1 MSRKAL
7 FASSNFWTSP
17 FQVGSHAI
25 AHALLRMGWQVAFI
39 SDPLSPFHLFK
50 KDLSLNLQR
59 FTIYRHG
66 GLSTHQGKLW
76 AYLPMAACI
85 PRNHLFLRSQLV
97 FKNWPQFTFPNIV
110 RTVRQQGFGEVDLL
124 YLDNSTQSFWIDK
137 IKHKKSLLRIVD
149 NYSARQEY
157 TPCNLTAEKKL
168 AEEVDLVI
176 YSAAKLKSYISKFRV
191 KSARFF
197 PNGVDFDHFNRP
209 RKNSPP
215 EYENI
220 PHPRI
225 VYVGETET
233 RFDYELVKTAALR
246 LPDYSFIIIGN
257 TDPMKK
263 IFKEA
268 ANVYL
273 LGTKLYENLPSYLQF
288 ADTGIIPYNLKKHK
302 KLIDSVNPLKLH
314 QYFAAGLPVVAA
326 SGREL
331 ESMKTAAHLYSS
343 ADQFIRS
350 LQEVTQQKV
359 VQEDLFNFARGL
371 DWQPRVEALMA
382 DLQLI

>member
-17 FQVGSHAI
+17 YKVGTHAI

-39 SDPLSPFHLFK
+39 SDPLSPFHFFK
-50 KDLSLNLQR
+50 KDLSLSRQR
-59 FTIYRHG
+59 FAIYRRG

-85 PRNHLFLRSQLV
+85 PRNYPFFRSPLV
-97 FKNWPQFTFPNIV
+97 FNNWPQLTFPNLF

-124 YLDNSTQSFWIDK
+124 YLDNPTQSFWINK
-137 IKHKKSLLRIVD
+137 VKHKKSLLRIVD
-149 NYSARQEY
+149 NYSARQKY
-157 TPCNLTAEKKL
+157 TQCNLAAEKKL
-168 AEEVDLVI
+168 VEEVDLVI
-176 YSAAKLKSYISKFRV
+176 YSAAKLKSYITKFQI
-191 KSARFF
+191 KSTRFF
-197 PNGVDFDHFNRP
+197 PNGVDFDHFNQP
-209 RKNSPP
+209 RKNSPA
-215 EYENI
+215 EYANI

-225 VYVGETET
+225 VYVGETEA
-233 RFDYELVKTAALR
+233 RFDYDLVKTAALR

-257 TDPMKK
+257 DTLLKK
-263 IFKEA
+263 IFRKT

-273 LGTKLYENLPSYLQF
+273 LGTKLYEDLPSYLQF
-288 ADTGIIPYNLKKHK
+288 ADAGIIPYNLKKHK
-302 KLIDSVNPLKLH
+302 TLIDSVNPLKLH

-326 SGREL
+326 RGSEI
-331 ESMKTAAHLYSS
+331 ESMETPAHLYRSE
-343 ADQFIRS
+343 DQFVRS
-350 LQEVTQQKV
+350 LQEITQQKV
-359 VQEDLFNFARGL
+359 VPEDLFDYAKGL